1 MSGREGQRGLGRN
14 AAYAVVAESKD
25 VALTGE
31 RERAVRNAAYAV
43 VQRYSHGVGAATWK
57 IERWKSLGGVGGG
70 GVGGGSWR
78 EVSVSEMASTAAI
91 EFATLKNTCRCL
103 SIDAR
108 VLVFGSLGVRF
119 RLAKYGVIS
128 GSLIQVV
135 EEFCVGTEPV
145 PEPTGWHCEASGAG
159 GGGGGAGGGDG
170 TPVIR
175 RGTLAE
181 EVERVVRMVL
191 TDR

>member
-31 RERAVRNAAYAV
+31 RERAARNDAMRV

-57 IERWKSLGGVGGG
+57 IERWKSLGGVGGRGVVGVG
-70 GVGGGSWR
+70 GVVGAGGGSWR

-103 SIDAR
+103 SIDTR

-145 PEPTGWHCEASGAG
+145 PEP
-159 GGGGGAGGGDG
+159 
-170 TPVIR
+170 VIR
-175 RGTLAE
+175 RGTMAE

-191 TDR
+191 AEGTGH